1 MAADVGEL
9 GLSASASSAA
19 RNCASER
26 YASSRSTF
34 TGRRAASVVANSFQF
49 AVTFASQNFTAESAG
64 SRDGVM
70 IRSGPASRSL
80 QAASLSVVAA
90 AMISSLG
97 WRDIDLT

>member
-1 MAADVGEL
+1 
-9 GLSASASSAA
+9 
-19 RNCASER
+19 
-26 YASSRSTF
+26 
-34 TGRRAASVVANSFQF
+34 
-49 AVTFASQNFTAESAG
+49 
-64 SRDGVM
+64 M